1 MIMSSKA
8 ASGKSCRKMTSM
20 TDELIE
26 NVMYLIDSKKGDIG
40 RLGYILSAL
49 QDGKSLYNSDKKY
62 LDSLMATYL
71 GVSKKKFGEQKSVEE
86 LKAELARVKA
96 RLEKVEKRGYKKP
109 VGRKAVFFFVTF
121 FFGWHAIITILD
133 RESLI
138 NIQNV
143 NPYLLPMYYLENV
156 IPAQYLDYV
165 SQLNLSIPKIVEL
178 AWGAMVFTWIILGF
192 VYLVKFIRSR
202 YNPNR

>member
-121 FFGWHAIITILD
+121 FFGWHAIIT
-133 RESLI
+133 LI
-138 NIQNV
+138 SEKFLHDIQDINSYLF
-143 NPYLLPMYYLENV
+143 PLYLLEKT
-156 IPAQYLDYV
+156 IPGQYLDYV
-165 SQLNLSIPKIVEL
+165 SQLSLSIPKIVVL
-178 AWGAMVFTWIILGF
+178 AWGAMMFTWIILGF
-192 VYLVKFIRSR
+192 AYMV
-202 YNPNR
+202 